1 MICSG
6 RKIDAQRTVRIVNN
20 IIGLI
25 KRPFLVVVMVVRNAT
40 DPLKMR
46 IVMEGRRFLL
56 YKLRLSNVM

>member
-1 MICSG
+1 MICSE

-20 IIGLI
+20 MIGLI
-25 KRPFLVVVMVVRNAT
+25 KRPFLVMVVVGSAT

-56 YKLRLSNVM
+56 YKLRLSSVM